1 MACKKVTP
9 VLYVLDQT
17 LSSFEF
23 YVEAKYTCDPPTLN
37 PVPNALLKTTDNHKL
52 DL

>member
-1 MACKKVTP
+1 MACKKVTS

-17 LSSFEF
+17 LNSFEF
-23 YVEAKYTCDPPTLN
+23 YVEAKCTCDPRALK
-37 PVPNALLKTTDNHKL
+37 PVPNALLKTTDNHKF